1 MLIAVP
7 EFKEC
12 LDNTP
17 SHDSAAGSPVRSRE
31 EDLGILTGPFQREML
46 CDVHQCVYSGWEQ
59 MPSRFYWET
68 ALTVKMKEK
77 TKNTSLN
84 F

>member
-1 MLIAVP
+1 MLKAVP

-31 EDLGILTGPFQREML
+31 EDLGILMGPFQCEML
-46 CDVHQCVYSGWEQ
+46 CDGASVCVFWLGAD
-59 MPSRFYWET
+59 
-68 ALTVKMKEK
+68 ALQVVLGDCTDSEDERE
-77 TKNTSLN
+77 N
-84 F
+84 